1 MLGLTAL
8 SEPVSCGGGAVTP
21 GAASARWGGI
31 ISPLCRVVCALLG
44 SPPWGPPNLLP
55 PGLHPQSLGENMRP
69 FHNLEAEAARLRTRL
84 TPVPQLAAREGLGA
98 PGSGRQERLR
108 KRGGERARIRSTS
121 RAHVGLEAR
130 RDGASG
136 ASGGGTA
143 PRG

>member
-84 TPVPQLAAREGLGA
+84 TPAPNLQPGRGSGLRARGA
-98 PGSGRQERLR
+98 KSASGSAGASGPGSGQL
-108 KRGGERARIRSTS
+108 
-121 RAHVGLEAR
+121 RAHTWA
-130 RDGASG
+130 
-136 ASGGGTA
+136 
-143 PRG
+143 